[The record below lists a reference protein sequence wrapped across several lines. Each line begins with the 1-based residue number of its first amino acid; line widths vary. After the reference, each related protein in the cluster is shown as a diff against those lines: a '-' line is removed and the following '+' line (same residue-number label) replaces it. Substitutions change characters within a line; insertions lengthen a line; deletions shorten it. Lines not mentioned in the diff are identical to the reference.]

1 MIILYSIFTI
11 INNYMIL
18 FIHQNIFKTKLSKT
32 QYVTCYL
39 LLSLMFIFIN
49 NILIINFIII
59 LYLSLIL
66 LKLNISKAMISSII
80 FLSIYLIAKF
90 ISNTLNIPNYFCL
103 YLYSTILLIASL
115 IISKINFNLHIETYP
130 FLYTFLNTL
139 IIIYLLTNILFLSS
153 STSFNLVNI
162 FIILVLNILSIYIL
176 YLINL
181 NYKNSNEIKNLTL
194 ICDSTRA
201 FKHDFNNI
209 MHAIGGYIQTN
220 NLNDLKLY
228 YDKLIPEC
236 FCINNLYRF
245 HSKLMQ
251 NSALYSIISNKY
263 NIAEK
268 NNIKMTLNIS
278 SDLNNLRIDDYSL
291 TRILGILLD
300 NSIEASKECHKKL
313 INISFEEN
321 KSKQSIIIENTFL
334 NKNISI
340 KKIYEKNF
348 TTKKNN
354 SGLGLWE
361 VKKILNN
368 HENINLTTN
377 IDNEFFVQKNV
388 SVSL

>member
-1 MIILYSIFTI
+1 MIILYCIFI
-11 INNYMIL
+11 IMDNYMIL
-18 FIHQNIFKTKLSKT
+18 FLHQNIFRTKLTKT
-32 QYVTCYL
+32 QYITCYL
-39 LLSLMFIFIN
+39 LLSLIFICIN
-49 NILIINFIII
+49 NILLINFIIV

-66 LKLNISKAMISSII
+66 LKLNISKASISSII
-80 FLSIYLIAKF
+80 FLSIYIITKF
-90 ISNTLNIPNYFCL
+90 ISNILNIPNYFCM
-103 YLYSTILLIASL
+103 YLYSTILLIISL
-115 IISKINFNLHIETYP
+115 TVSKINFKLHIESYP
-130 FLYTFLNTL
+130 LQYLSLNIL
-139 IIIYLLTNILFLSS
+139 IIIYLSLQIIYLNYYSQVHLIEIFSLIIV
-153 STSFNLVNI
+153 NL
-162 FIILVLNILSIYIL
+162 LSIYNLI
-176 YLINL
+176 LINS
-181 NYKNSNEIKNLTL
+181 NYKKQSAINNLTL

-220 NLNDLKLY
+220 NLDDLKTY

-245 HSKLMQ
+245 HSQLMQ
-251 NSALYSIISNKY
+251 NSAIYSIISNKY

-300 NSIEASKECHKKL
+300 NSIEASKECYKKI

-321 KSKQSIIIENTFL
+321 KTKQSIIIENTFL
-334 NKNISI
+334 NRSISL
-340 KKIYEKNF
+340 KKIYEKHF

-368 HENINLTTN
+368 HENLSLSTN
-377 IDNEFFVQKNV
+377 IENDFFVQK
-388 SVSL
+388 LEIF

>member
-278 SDLNNLRIDDYSL
+278 SDLNSLRIDDYSL

-340 KKIYEKNF
+340 KKIYWKKSVFIPIPKKGNAKNAQ
-348 TTKKNN
+348 TTTQLH
-354 SGLGLWE
+354 SSHTL
-361 VKKILNN
+361 VK
-368 HENINLTTN
+368 
-377 IDNEFFVQKNV
+377 
-388 SVSL
+388 

>member
-1 MIILYSIFTI
+1 MIILYLLFI
-11 INNYMIL
+11 IMDNYMIL
-18 FIHQNIFKTKLSKT
+18 FLHQTLFGTKLTKS

-39 LLSLMFIFIN
+39 LLSLLLIFIN
-49 NILIINFIII
+49 STLIINFIII
-59 LYLSLIL
+59 LYLTLIL
-66 LKLNISKAMISSII
+66 LKLNISKTTISSII
-80 FLSIYLIAKF
+80 FLSIYIIAKF
-90 ISNTLNIPNYFCL
+90 ISNTLNIPNYFCI
-103 YLYSTILLIASL
+103 YLYTIILLIISL
-115 IISKINFNLHIETYP
+115 IFSKLEFKLHIDSYP
-130 FLYTFLNTL
+130 LPY
-139 IIIYLLTNILFLSS
+139 IS
-153 STSFNLVNI
+153 
-162 FIILVLNILSIYIL
+162 LNILIIVYLLLQIISLNYQTKMRLIEIL
-176 YLINL
+176 NLVIINLITVYNLILINVNHKKQIEL
-181 NYKNSNEIKNLTL
+181 SNLTL
-194 ICDSTRA
+194 VCDSTRA

-220 NLNDLKLY
+220 NLEDLKTY

-291 TRILGILLD
+291 TRIVGILLD
-300 NSIEASKECHKKL
+300 NSIEASKECKKKI

-321 KSKQSIIIENTFL
+321 KRKQSIIIENTFL
-334 NKNISI
+334 NKSVSL
-340 KKIYEKNF
+340 KKIYEKHY

-368 HENINLTTN
+368 HTNLNLSTN
-377 IDNEFFVQKNV
+377 IKDDFFVQK
-388 SVSL
+388 LEIF